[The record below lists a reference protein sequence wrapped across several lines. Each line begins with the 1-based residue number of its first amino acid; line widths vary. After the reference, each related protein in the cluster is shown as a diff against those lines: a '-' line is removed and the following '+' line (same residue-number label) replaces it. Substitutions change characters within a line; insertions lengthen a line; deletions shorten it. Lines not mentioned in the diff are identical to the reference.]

1 MESSLYR
8 KEMEDYVSVVD
19 VYDSAAL
26 IGKDFEYLIE
36 QYGVETVTDL
46 MPKVIR
52 VLEQLEY
59 LAGKY
64 EKENEELLHLES
76 TIKRLHSEKDERTK
90 ERQQYEQEIE
100 QIEESYR
107 KETKDLCQMVAH
119 LQDQNRR
126 LQARLKDN
134 VSGQEEALEKTEE
147 DSTMIENLREK
158 VNEQRGQIKGL
169 QKEVKSKDLELD
181 SIQKQ
186 LDKLVLDNLTL
197 RKSTS
202 SCRAETEHLVSQ
214 QVELENALHEKD
226 QHILSIKDK
235 ITLCEKSHHCS
246 NFMQTQV
253 AQLSSTVRDTRMKT
267 NIKTMQAKHLI
278 DEKSELQSLLQD
290 RDQQLRII
298 EERCQGDRA
307 SGEVPN
313 IIGQVVGNV
322 SDPDNPRFTLNEL
335 KDVLTE
341 RNTLKSKLIEIE
353 EELQYYKTRANESEG
368 DTSWQEEELATEP
381 PSVDDCYAGDVQGP
395 INKEPWEKLYGDGKP
410 ESGIRKFFDELCRR
424 VNGMITE

>member
-246 NFMQTQV
+246 NF
-253 AQLSSTVRDTRMKT
+253 
-267 NIKTMQAKHLI
+267 
-278 DEKSELQSLLQD
+278 
-290 RDQQLRII
+290 
-298 EERCQGDRA
+298 GDRA

-410 ESGIRKFFDELCRR
+410 ESGIRKFFKFLGLKDEPKRR
-424 VNGMITE
+424 RRKVF